1 MEHQDLLHVYEE
13 LDVSEGLGSSDLALF
28 LATQW
33 EQELF
38 KRHHLSLHF
47 SQEGKVNISNNLF
60 HYSTGS
66 FPPLSQRFGASE
78 VNYQVSSIESYMPCP
93 RF

>member
-1 MEHQDLLHVYEE
+1 MYEE
-13 LDVSEGLGSSDLALF
+13 LDVSEGLGSSDFALF

-47 SQEGKVNISNNLF
+47 SQEGKVNTKQQSLSLF
-60 HYSTGS
+60 YR
-66 FPPLSQRFGASE
+66 L
-78 VNYQVSSIESYMPCP
+78 VSSIKSKIWGFRGELSS
-93 RF
+93 FFN